1 MKNLFFYFR
10 TLMVLAVLFISCDR
24 AEDDGTNTATSST
37 AGFTW
42 KEDSQT
48 APEQKALSAYFQGSS
63 IFALNASNA
72 TVFEINLMKSSAVGT
87 HTFDGDYIKGTALV
101 YVTKNFNATGGTITI
116 TEKTGSKV
124 SGKFEATGTG
134 NGITK
139 VYGTFTG
146 IPVK

>member
-1 MKNLFFYFR
+1 MKNLFFYLK
-10 TLMVLAVLFISCDR
+10 TLMVFSVLFISCDR
-24 AEDDGTNTATSST
+24 NSDEETTAPPAAT

-48 APEQKALSAYFQGSS
+48 APEQKASSAYFQGKS

-87 HTFDGDYIKGTALV
+87 YTFDGDYIKGTALV
-101 YVTKNFNATGGTITI
+101 YVTKNFSATGGTITI
-116 TEKTGSKV
+116 TEKTDSKV

-139 VYGTFTG
+139 VYGTFTD

>member
-1 MKNLFFYFR
+1 MIKTIALIATMMFFFTACR
-10 TLMVLAVLFISCDR
+10 S
-24 AEDDGTNTATSST
+24 DDNTNNSNATSTT

-42 KEDSQT
+42 REDSQT
-48 APEQKALSAYFQGSS
+48 APEQKASSAYFQGKS

-139 VYGTFTG
+139 VYGTFTD

>member
-10 TLMVLAVLFISCDR
+10 TLMVLVLLFISCDR
-24 AEDDGTNTATSST
+24 KDDATSTATSST

-42 KEDSQT
+42 KEDSQS
-48 APEQKALSAYFQGSS
+48 ASEQKASSAYFQGSS

-87 HTFDGDYIKGTALV
+87 YTFDGDYIKGTALV

-116 TEKTGSKV
+116 TEKTDSKV

>member
-10 TLMVLAVLFISCDR
+10 TLMVLALLFISCDR
-24 AEDDGTNTATSST
+24 KDDDGTNTATSSG

-42 KEDSQT
+42 REDSLT
-48 APEQKALSAYFQGSS
+48 APEQNASSAYFQGSS
-63 IFALNASNA
+63 IIALNASNA

-87 HTFDGDYIKGTALV
+87 YTFDGDYIKGTALV

-116 TEKTGSKV
+116 TEKTDSKV

-146 IPVK
+146 IGVK